1 MEDIKVLRRDFH
13 KIAEPGWMEV
23 QTTIKIIKY
32 LKDLGFDLLYGKKIH
47 GQRLGLGDKSLLDA
61 YVKSLDLEDI
71 DFDISEILQ
80 GYTGCVGIFDTG
92 RPGPV
97 TGLRTDIDA
106 LNFEESKDKNH
117 RPNKEDFRSQNSFAV
132 HACGHDGHIAI
143 ALKTCQKIVETKD
156 LLCGK
161 FVAIFQPAEEGV
173 RGGLSMKDLDLLSK
187 LDYILAGHLGMGLE
201 SGVLGVGTEKI
212 LASQSYDI
220 DLFGRAAHAGMAPE
234 EGRSAILGAA
244 ALTLGLHSLCQYKN
258 SSRVNV
264 GVLSG
269 GTGRNVVAPKASMKV
284 EIRADNN
291 DDIKDLAKR
300 LKAMVDGTAKAYE
313 LTYDLR
319 PVGYSQSFST
329 KYQDFVDQCGTYLKA
344 RGFKVLLRPE
354 FNASEDVSIFLN
366 KVEENGG
373 RAIHFIF
380 GSDLKAGHHKES
392 FDFDEGSLTMAVDVY
407 VAMIEK
413 LNSLNFR
420 LETIYL

>member
-1 MEDIKVLRRDFH
+1 MDQIRTLRRDFH

-32 LKDLGFDLLYGKKIH
+32 LKDLGFDLVYGKDLH
-47 GQRLGLGDKSLLDA
+47 GQRLGLGDQGVLDA
-61 YVKSLDLEDI
+61 YVKTLGLGDT

-80 GYTGCVGIFDTG
+80 GYTGCVGVFDTG
-92 RPGPV
+92 RPGPT

-106 LNFEESKDKNH
+106 LNFEESRDEKH
-117 RPNKEDFRSQNSFAV
+117 RPNIEGFRSQNPFAF
-132 HACGHDGHIAI
+132 HGCGHDGHISI

-161 FVAIFQPAEEGV
+161 FVVIFQPAEEGV
-173 RGGLSMKDLDLLSK
+173 RGGLAMKDLDILND
-187 LDYILAGHLGMGLE
+187 LDYILAGHLGMGLK
-201 SGVLGVGTEKI
+201 SGVLGVGTEKF

-244 ALTLGLHSLCQYKN
+244 ALTLGLHSLCQYR
-258 SSRVNV
+258 STTRVNV
-264 GVLSG
+264 GLISG
-269 GTGRNVVAPKASMKV
+269 GTGRNVVAPKASLEV

-291 DDIKDLAKR
+291 LDIEDLAKR
-300 LKAMVDGTAKAYE
+300 LRNMVDGTAKAYD

-329 KYQDFVDQCGTYLKA
+329 KYPDFVDQVGAYLKA
-344 RGFKVLLRPE
+344 QGFNVVLRPE

-380 GSDLKAGHHKES
+380 GSDLKAGHHNEA
-392 FDFDEGSLTMAVDVY
+392 FDFDEESLSIALDVY
-407 VAMIEK
+407 MAMVKK
-413 LNSLNFR
+413 LNGLR
-420 LETIYL
+420 LKTI